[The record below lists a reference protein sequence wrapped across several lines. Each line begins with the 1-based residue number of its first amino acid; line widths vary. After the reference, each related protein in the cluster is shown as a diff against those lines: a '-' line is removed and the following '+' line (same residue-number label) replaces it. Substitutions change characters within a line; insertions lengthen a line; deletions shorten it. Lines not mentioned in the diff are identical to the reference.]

1 MSGPDQAGSLDDC
14 ALPPGVRRQAKRL
27 LTQIETADSMIQTV
41 KCGARAE
48 GFVLGIA
55 AVGGVEQEEI
65 ERLEAVFGHA
75 TERQLLALASIEQK

>member
-1 MSGPDQAGSLDDC
+1 MSGPDQTRSLENC

-27 LTQIETADSMIQTV
+27 LTQIEGADSMIQTV

-55 AVGGVEQEEI
+55 AVGGVGEDEI
-65 ERLEAVFGHA
+65 EWLEGVFGRA
-75 TERQLLALASIEQK
+75 TEGRLVVLAG